1 MHKLLLPLA
10 LITFGTTLSAA
21 PLLFDDFT
29 GTTQFTDNNTVPT
42 ANTWHS
48 DDVTQFGLNDA
59 SDSAR
64 RFLTGNTTDIE
75 AIAYATDDSV
85 LVGESL
91 IFSFDYDNTFTSVE
105 VTYSLYGSPVGQ
117 DGFGGGGTRVRTDS
131 ITPGSEWV
139 VLATQTETI
148 TTGTGTRTLN
158 WTHTGT
164 DYTGVAVQI
173 ATFAIDDTTG
183 TYLDIQSVDVS
194 AIPEPSTLAL
204 LGISLGAVVLSLRRR
219 K

>member
-1 MHKLLLPLA
+1 MKKTLLLISTLFSATALQAIPL
-10 LITFGTTLSAA
+10 ISE
-21 PLLFDDFT
+21 DFT

-42 ANTWHS
+42 ANIWHT
-48 DDVTQFGLNDA
+48 DDPTQFGLNDA

-64 RFLTGNTTDIE
+64 RFLTGNTTLIE

-85 LVGESL
+85 VVDESL
-91 IFSFDYDNTFTSVE
+91 NFTFTYDNTFDAVE
-105 VTYSLYGSPVGQ
+105 VTYSLYGSPVGV
-117 DGFGGGGTRVRTDS
+117 DGFGGGGDRVRTDS

-139 VLATQTETI
+139 VLATQTETLSA
-148 TTGTGTRTLN
+148 GTGSKVLN

-173 ATFAIDDTTG
+173 ATFAITPGAG
-183 TYLDIQSVDVS
+183 TYMDIQSIDVS
-194 AIPEPSTLAL
+194 AIPEPGTFAILGLAMVL
-204 LGISLGAVVLSLRRR
+204 LHTFHRRR

>member
-1 MHKLLLPLA
+1 MKNILIPISAFLTATA
-10 LITFGTTLSAA
+10 LQAA
-21 PLLFDDFT
+21 PLLTDDFT

-42 ANTWHS
+42 ANIWHT
-48 DDVTQFGLNDA
+48 DDPAQFGLNDA

-64 RFLTGNTTDIE
+64 RFLTGNFADIE

-85 LVGESL
+85 LVDESL
-91 IFSFDYDNTFTSVE
+91 NFTFTYDNTFDSVE
-105 VTYSLYGSPVGQ
+105 VTYSLYGSPVGV

-139 VLATQTETI
+139 VLATRTETLSA
-148 TTGTGTRTLN
+148 GTGNKVLS

-164 DYTGVAVQI
+164 NYTGVAVQI
-173 ATFAIDDTTG
+173 ATFAITPGSG

-194 AIPEPSTLAL
+194 AIPEPGTLAL
-204 LGISLGAVVLSLRRR
+204 AALSALSLFLLRRFQ